1 MRHRWRA
8 VLLSCVMAVAG
19 PASAAGT
26 VTVSFSSLS
35 KYADAGATRWE
46 EDGNLK
52 ALAEHLQALGRR
64 FLRDGEVLKIEVLDV
79 DLAGT
84 PRPSRRSGSQVRI
97 VKGGA
102 DWPRVG
108 LRYSLEVNG
117 VAVRSAD
124 ESVVDLNYT
133 RGLSGSRGTEP
144 LAYEKN
150 MLEKWFKASF
160 AEGKPQ

>member
-1 MRHRWRA
+1 MRRQWRA
-8 VLLSCVMAVAG
+8 LLLSCVMAVAG

-26 VTVSFSSLS
+26 VAVLFSSPS
-35 KYADAGATRWE
+35 KYADAGTTRWE
-46 EDGNLK
+46 EDANLK
-52 ALAEHLQALGRR
+52 ALAEHLQALGKR
-64 FLRDGEVLKIEVLDV
+64 FLRDSEVLRVEVLDV

-84 PRPSRRSGSQVRI
+84 PRPSRRTGAPLRI

-102 DWPRVG
+102 DWPRVS

-117 VAVRSAD
+117 VAVRSAE
-124 ESVVDLNYT
+124 ESVADMNYT
-133 RGLSGSRGTEP
+133 RGLLGYRGGEP

-160 AEGKPQ
+160 AEEKPQ